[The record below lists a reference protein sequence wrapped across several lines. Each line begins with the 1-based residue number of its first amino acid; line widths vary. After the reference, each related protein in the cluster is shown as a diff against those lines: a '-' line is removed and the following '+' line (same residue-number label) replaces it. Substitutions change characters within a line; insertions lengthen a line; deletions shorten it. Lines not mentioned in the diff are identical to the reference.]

1 MNSNDGSGIISF
13 GRKASIL
20 DSSPHALEKLQ
31 LFLDLNKGN
40 YIFGSLSYDLK
51 NEIEQLKSK
60 ENDALKFPL
69 VNFWV
74 PEYVIKKVNGN
85 YHYLQGDKT
94 KDAENLL
101 NTFFKTKNQAK
112 DDKEKIDFLARTSKE
127 NYLKNIEKIKSLLQ
141 QGEIYE
147 LNYCQEY
154 FSKDVHIKNPLET
167 YFKINELTKAPFS
180 VFLRADKHYVFCGSP
195 ERFIQKKGKKLI
207 SQPIKGTAGRGK
219 SKIEDN
225 KIIKTLQEN
234 QKERSEN
241 IMIVDLVR
249 NDFSRI
255 AEKNSVSVE
264 ELCAIY
270 SFETVH
276 QMISTV
282 SCTVDEKNSFTDIIR
297 ATFPMGS
304 MTGAPK
310 INAMK
315 FIDELEDFSRGIYSG
330 SIGYI
335 SPNGDFDFNVVIR
348 SLVYNE
354 KEKYLSCAVGGAIT
368 ILSDP
373 EEEYNECQTKIG
385 KILNAF
391 NGD

>member
-74 PEYVIKKVNGN
+74 PEYVVKKVNGN
-85 YHYLQGDKT
+85 YKYLQGDKT

-112 DDKEKIDFLARTSKE
+112 DDKEKINFSARTSKE

-180 VFLRADKHYVFCGSP
+180 VFLKSDEHFVFCGSP

-249 NDFSRI
+249 NDFSKI

-282 SCTVDEKNSFTDIIR
+282 SCAVDEKTSFTDIIR
-297 ATFPMGS
+297 TTFPMGS

-335 SPNGDFDFNVVIR
+335 LPNGDFDFNVVIR

>member
-85 YHYLQGDKT
+85 YQYLQGVQT

-101 NTFFKTKNQAK
+101 NTFLKTKNQAK
-112 DDKEKIDFLARTSKE
+112 DYKEKINFSARTSKE

-249 NDFSRI
+249 NDFSKI

-282 SCTVDEKNSFTDIIR
+282 SCTVDEKTSFTDIIR

-335 SPNGDFDFNVVIR
+335 LPNGDFDFNVVIR

>member
-1 MNSNDGSGIISF
+1 MNSTSICYLNSNDGSGIISF

-20 DSSPHALEKLQ
+20 DSSPLALEKLQ

-195 ERFIQKKGKKLI
+195 ERFIQKK
-207 SQPIKGTAGRGK
+207 
-219 SKIEDN
+219 
-225 KIIKTLQEN
+225 
-234 QKERSEN
+234 ER
-241 IMIVDLVR
+241 
-249 NDFSRI
+249 
-255 AEKNSVSVE
+255 
-264 ELCAIY
+264 
-270 SFETVH
+270 
-276 QMISTV
+276 
-282 SCTVDEKNSFTDIIR
+282 NSF
-297 ATFPMGS
+297 
-304 MTGAPK
+304 
-310 INAMK
+310 
-315 FIDELEDFSRGIYSG
+315 
-330 SIGYI
+330 
-335 SPNGDFDFNVVIR
+335 
-348 SLVYNE
+348 
-354 KEKYLSCAVGGAIT
+354 
-368 ILSDP
+368 
-373 EEEYNECQTKIG
+373 
-385 KILNAF
+385 LNL
-391 NGD
+391 

>member
-13 GRKASIL
+13 GRKSSIL

-60 ENDALKFPL
+60 ENDALKIPL

-85 YHYLQGDKT
+85 YKYLQGDKT

-101 NTFFKTKNQAK
+101 NTFFKTKNHAK
-112 DDKEKIDFLARTSKE
+112 DYKEKINFTARTSKE
-127 NYLKNIEKIKSLLQ
+127 NYLEKIEKIKSLLQ

-195 ERFIQKKGKKLI
+195 ERFIKKKGKKLI

-219 SKIEDN
+219 SKMEDN

-249 NDFSRI
+249 NDFSKI

-282 SCTVDEKNSFTDIIR
+282 SCAVDEKTSFTDIIR

>member
-101 NTFFKTKNQAK
+101 NTFFKIKKQAK
-112 DDKEKIDFLARTSKE
+112 DYKEKINFSARTSKE

-249 NDFSRI
+249 NDFSKI

-282 SCTVDEKNSFTDIIR
+282 SCTVDKKNSFTDIIR

-335 SPNGDFDFNVVIR
+335 LPNGDFDFNVVIR

>member
-74 PEYVIKKVNGN
+74 PEYVVKKVNGN
-85 YHYLQGDKT
+85 YKYLQGVQT
-94 KDAENLL
+94 TDAENLL
-101 NTFFKTKNQAK
+101 NTFFKIKKQAK
-112 DDKEKIDFLARTSKE
+112 DDKEKINFSARTSKE

-219 SKIEDN
+219 SKMEDN

-249 NDFSRI
+249 NDFSKI

-282 SCTVDEKNSFTDIIR
+282 SCTVDKKNSFTDIIR

-335 SPNGDFDFNVVIR
+335 LPNGDFDFNVVIR